1 MKKNNG
7 KGTMIFIGICFVLM
21 VLDIAVKLYSM

>member
-7 KGTMIFIGICFVLM
+7 KGAMIFIGICFILM
-21 VLDIAVKLYSM
+21 VLDIVVKLYTM